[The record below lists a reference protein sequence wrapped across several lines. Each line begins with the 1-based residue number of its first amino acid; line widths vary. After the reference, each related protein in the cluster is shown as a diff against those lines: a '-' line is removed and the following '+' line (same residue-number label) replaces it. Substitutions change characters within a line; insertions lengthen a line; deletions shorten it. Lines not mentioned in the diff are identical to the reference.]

1 MNSGKPE
8 ALGRPVAIE
17 SGAGLNER
25 MRASTAVWVPDV
37 GDDAGGRRGRG
48 HIAARE
54 HEVEHRLAVLWV
66 GDLDA
71 LAKREGDGAPGS
83 HGGRP
88 GNEHNEQR
96 DDGVAPAG
104 AAQGVQADAQRDEE
118 PQQGEISRMPIEP
131 GDIPRVLVLQAECGK
146 HEQRAAD
153 GERHG
158 ETITPGKQR
167 GGDGDRDYT
176 EPKHAQAARHIGE
189 RADRPAEG
197 RIAQPPQRQAGSPRP
212 G

>member
-1 MNSGKPE
+1 M
-8 ALGRPVAIE
+8 
-17 SGAGLNER
+17 
-25 MRASTAVWVPDV
+25 VPDV
-37 GDDAGGRRGRG
+37 GDDAGGQRGQG

-54 HEVEHRLAVLWV
+54 DELEHRLAGLGV
-66 GDLDA
+66 GDLDTV
-71 LAKREGDGAPGS
+71 AKREGDGAPGS

-104 AAQGVQADAQRDEE
+104 AAQGVQADAQREE
-118 PQQGEISRMPIEP
+118 ESQQGEISRVPVEP
-131 GDIPRVLVLQAECGK
+131 GDIPRELVLQAERGK
-146 HEQRAAD
+146 HEQPTAD

-167 GGDGDRDYT
+167 GGDGDRDHT
-176 EPKHAQAARHIGE
+176 DPKHAQTARHIGE
-189 RADRPAEG
+189 RADRPAV
-197 RIAQPPQRQAGSPRP
+197 RWIAHPLQRQAGSPRP